1 MNILSQLL
9 NIETKNLIINKTLSD
24 IKYEITNFFE
34 SSINIFEGNFYL
46 NFIIHLQ
53 KFMNEHII
61 NIIHNIINYM
71 DNEFKNSNDRKKT
84 YYINKSNV
92 ERCIVTIFGELTF
105 ERTLYKNKFT
115 GEYFFYIDEKL
126 NLVKQVLAA
135 FPGNERFVDEFCT
148 KYKVN
153 LN

>member
-84 YYINKSNV
+84 YYINKPQKLLYDTINIPHDLRNIWNHSIPF
-92 ERCIVTIFGELTF
+92 RCT
-105 ERTLYKNKFT
+105 
-115 GEYFFYIDEKL
+115 
-126 NLVKQVLAA
+126 
-135 FPGNERFVDEFCT
+135 
-148 KYKVN
+148 
-153 LN
+153 